1 MGGKSSRR
9 DEGGFGVGEDRQPV
23 DHRSPRPRRQQVR
36 RHGHRLPRGFPRG
49 AGWGYQGHWRSDLQ
63 NHESRSWTRR
73 DCHGQRNWRNAEI
86 QVIETSCQVMS
97 SVINDL
103 NDDYTFDCQL
113 LLLKSESFA
122 YEPINQAKEILF
134 SCHTRVQNNDSAYF
148 FLCFLCYLFFMNRN

>member
-113 LLLKSESFA
+113 LRTSQSIKPKRF
-122 YEPINQAKEILF
+122 
-134 SCHTRVQNNDSAYF
+134 F
-148 FLCFLCYLFFMNRN
+148 FLAIQESKTMIPLTFFFVSFVIYFL